1 MENTPNS
8 NRIHIGV
15 YGKRNSGKSSLVNA
29 ITNQRVALVSDIA
42 GTTTDPVYKAMEVR
56 GIGACVFI
64 DTAGFD
70 DIGELGQ
77 LRMEK
82 TRDAIDKTDIAIMVF
97 SEENIEL
104 ECEWYRLLKEKN
116 TPVIPVINKADL
128 LTYVGHLS
136 EKIIDTLK
144 LEPIVVSALHN
155 TGIDTIL
162 TALSRLVPEGYNSQ
176 SLTSH
181 LVVSG
186 DTVMLVMPQDK
197 AAPKGR
203 LILPQVQTIR
213 DLLDN
218 NCIIISTT
226 TDMMQS
232 SLDCLKEPPS
242 LIITDSLAFKTA
254 YELKPAESKL
264 TSFSILFASQKGDL
278 KKFIEGANKVDS
290 LNDKSRVLIA
300 EACTHAPVGE
310 DIGRVKIPT
319 MLKKRYGDG
328 ILIDIVS
335 GVDFPDDLTEYDLVI
350 HCGGCMFNQKYLL
363 SRIEKA
369 VKSGVPITNYGI
381 LLAKLNGIL
390 DKIVL

>member
-242 LIITDSLAFKTA
+242 LIITDSQAFKTA